1 MSEIYANQY
10 VFSPNTDLS
19 PVMCEDGINYRVPVQ
34 IATER
39 KNTYVVHI
47 GNMSI
52 RVFTPET
59 LPDFVRVRVSMIKAS
74 GRNETLTMK
83 IDDNL
88 TTLDL
93 FRTRRGNL
101 EDIGWQASETMCIVV
116 MSAKEL
122 STLKGMI

>member
-1 MSEIYANQY
+1 MKDYTHPSGNQY
-10 VFSPNTDLS
+10 VFSAATDLS

-34 IATER
+34 LPTEMH
-39 KNTYVVHI
+39 NTFVIHV

-74 GRNETLTMK
+74 GGDVTL
-83 IDDNL
+83 DDHL
-88 TTLDL
+88 SILDL
-93 FRTRRGNL
+93 FGTRRGNL
-101 EDIGWQASETMCIVV
+101 ENIGWQASETMCIVV

-122 STLKGMI
+122 SILKGMI